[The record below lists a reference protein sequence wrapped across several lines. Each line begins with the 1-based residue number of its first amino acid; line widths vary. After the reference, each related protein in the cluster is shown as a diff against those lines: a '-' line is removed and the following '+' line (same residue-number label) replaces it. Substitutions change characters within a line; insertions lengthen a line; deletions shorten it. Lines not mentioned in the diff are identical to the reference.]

1 MEQFFGIVILLLIF
15 FWLMGGKKKSYKNRR
30 KQYKQRKPYSSN
42 RKKLKPKINPTS
54 FEPFSGYAH
63 VIDGDTIKIRGMK
76 IRLAGVNAP
85 ELDKP
90 YGVKSKYEMVKI
102 VKGKTVYVV
111 PDGTTSY
118 DRIVATCYVDGDVD
132 NGAELVRRG
141 LALDIPS
148 FIGGKYTELETKE
161 ARRRIKNVPYRVK
174 AIKAKKP
181 EPEIEVED
189 DLVIENDD
197 LDLIDCDDRY
207 KYTIITNIYD
217 SHLIYLTLIF

>member
-15 FWLMGGKKKSYKNRR
+15 FWLVGGKKKPYKNRR
-30 KQYKQRKPYSSN
+30 KQYKQRKSYSSN

-54 FEPFSGYAH
+54 FKPFSGVAH

-76 IRLAGVNAP
+76 IRLAGINAP
-85 ELDKP
+85 ELDRP

-132 NGAELVRRG
+132 IGAELIRRG
-141 LALDIPS
+141 LALDIPN
-148 FIGGKYTELETKE
+148 FTGGKYTHLETKE

-174 AIKAKKP
+174 ATKAKQS
-181 EPEIEVED
+181 EPQIEIED
-189 DLVIENDD
+189 DLVIDD
-197 LDLIDCDDRY
+197 DDNLDLIDHGD
-207 KYTIITNIYD
+207 K
-217 SHLIYLTLIF
+217 

>member
-15 FWLMGGKKKSYKNRR
+15 FWLMGGKKKSYKIRR
-30 KQYKQRKPYSSN
+30 KQYKQRKPFSSN

-132 NGAELVRRG
+132 IGAELIRRG
-141 LALDIPS
+141 LALDIPR
-148 FIGGKYTELETKE
+148 FTGGKYTEFETK
-161 ARRRIKNVPYRVK
+161 
-174 AIKAKKP
+174 
-181 EPEIEVED
+181 
-189 DLVIENDD
+189 
-197 LDLIDCDDRY
+197 
-207 KYTIITNIYD
+207 
-217 SHLIYLTLIF
+217 

>member
-15 FWLMGGKKKSYKNRR
+15 FWLVGGKKKPYKNRR
-30 KQYKQRKPYSSN
+30 KQYKQRKSYSSN

-54 FEPFSGYAH
+54 FKPFSGVAH

-76 IRLAGVNAP
+76 IRLAGINAP
-85 ELDKP
+85 ELDRP

-132 NGAELVRRG
+132 IGAELVRRG

-148 FIGGKYTELETKE
+148 FTGGKYTELETKE

-174 AIKAKKP
+174 AAKAKQP
-181 EPEIEVED
+181 VPEIEID
-189 DLVIENDD
+189 DYLVIDD
-197 LDLIDCDDRY
+197 DDNLDLINHGD
-207 KYTIITNIYD
+207 K
-217 SHLIYLTLIF
+217 

>member
-15 FWLMGGKKKSYKNRR
+15 FWLVGGKKKPYKNRR
-30 KQYKQRKPYSSN
+30 KQYKQRKSYSSN

-54 FEPFSGYAH
+54 FKPFSGVAH

-76 IRLAGVNAP
+76 IRLAGINAP
-85 ELDKP
+85 ELDRP

-132 NGAELVRRG
+132 IGAELVRRG

-148 FIGGKYTELETKE
+148 FTGGKYTELETKE

-174 AIKAKKP
+174 AAKAKQP
-181 EPEIEVED
+181 VPEIEIDD
-189 DLVIENDD
+189 DLVIDD
-197 LDLIDCDDRY
+197 DDNLDLINHGD
-207 KYTIITNIYD
+207 K
-217 SHLIYLTLIF
+217 